1 MASLANPQIRTENR
15 PTVKILDPSRRRMV
29 HGPLRP
35 MEEPHGLLWR
45 LLHR

>member
-1 MASLANPQIRTENR
+1 MASLANPILRTETR
-15 PTVKILDPSRRRMV
+15 PPVKILDPSRRRLI

-35 MEEPHGLLWR
+35 MEEPHGFWWR